1 MRAPRRASAK
11 VPMTHRPSNLALR
24 RARAAVLALLVSAGL
39 GAGCTQVS
47 VPERTEIEGGVVE
60 APLRKGADG
69 LYAVE
74 LAFPDGVRR
83 RAVVDSGSG
92 LLLLR
97 AADADALGID
107 KSGSTMLLHGSD
119 RSALT
124 TMRSG
129 VLGEV
134 RLDGAAGAARFF
146 DVEAFSFESSYLP
159 NLVGATLFDAGLLTL
174 DFARE
179 RLRFEPGELPEAD
192 GATILDYED
201 VGGVPAIEVAVGDVR
216 LRAVVDSGFNGG
228 LGVTEHDA
236 AGLRAVLSAKPAEF
250 FSVHGTKSNR
260 FGRLVEPLRFGAHT
274 VGNASLTVG
283 LNDTLLGLQVLRRFV
298 VTFDRRNRRVRFAP
312 APEAETRSTSRGR
325 AH

>member
-1 MRAPRRASAK
+1 MRALRRPPAGA
-11 VPMTHRPSNLALR
+11 PMTHRISNGVPR
-24 RARAAVLALLVSAGL
+24 RARAAVVALLVLAGV

-60 APLRKGADG
+60 APLRKGSDG

-74 LAFPDGVRR
+74 LGFADGVRR

-97 AADADALGID
+97 AEDADALGLD
-107 KSGSTMLLHGSD
+107 DRGSILLHGSD

-134 RLDGAAGAARFF
+134 RLDGDAGAARFF
-146 DVEAFSFESSYLP
+146 DVEAFSLEGTALP
-159 NLVGATLFDAGLLTL
+159 ILVGATLFDAGLLTL

-201 VGGVPAIEVAVGDVR
+201 VGGVPAIDVVVGDVR

-228 LGVTEHDA
+228 LGVSESDA

-260 FGRLVEPLRFGAHT
+260 FGRLVDPLRFGAHT

-298 VTFDRRNRRVRFAP
+298 VTFDRRNQRVRFALPPENASRP
-312 APEAETRSTSRGR
+312 AAGSRRS
-325 AH
+325 